1 MRRRNFA
8 QLVLA
13 GACSVFALGPL
24 HAQSNTNAIM
34 VGFAAGGSVDSGARL
49 LSDQLQ
55 RITGDVYIVDN
66 RTGAAGRLAVGH
78 TQRARPDGKT
88 LMLVPHGPMTLFPHL
103 FTNLGFEPLKDF
115 TPVAQVAQVDY
126 ALVAANNVPA
136 SNSKELLEWVK
147 ANPSQASFGTP
158 GTGTIPHFIGE
169 TVAKRMGVELL
180 NVPYKGSALTVNDV
194 VAGILPLGFMPLAD
208 ALPMAKAGRLKVI
221 ATTGSQRSP
230 LAPDYPTLKEQGVD
244 FELDGWYAVYGP
256 ADMEPAKVASLTQAI
271 KEALAM
277 EDLQRRY
284 ADVGL
289 TAAYRS
295 PDELRE
301 LMSNELNMWGEV
313 VKETGFKPLD

>member
-1 MRRRNFA
+1 MRRRTFA
-8 QLVLA
+8 QWVLA
-13 GACSVFALGPL
+13 GAFGVLAAGAVQ
-24 HAQSNTNAIM
+24 AQSSANAIM
-34 VGFAAGGSVDSGARL
+34 VGFAAGGSVDSSARL
-49 LSDQLQ
+49 LADQLQ
-55 RITGDVYIVDN
+55 RLTGEVFIVEN

-78 TQRARPDGKT
+78 TQRANPDGKT

-103 FTNLGFEPLKDF
+103 FNNLGFEPLKDF

-126 ALVAANNVPA
+126 ALVAANNIPVT
-136 SNSKELLEWVK
+136 NTQELIEWVK

-180 NVPYKGSALTVNDV
+180 NVPYKGSALTVNDI

-208 ALPMAKAGRLKVI
+208 ALPMAKADRIKVI
-221 ATTGSQRSP
+221 GTTGSQRSP

-256 ADMEPAKVASLTQAI
+256 AGMDPAKVTTLTQAI
-271 KEALAM
+271 QEALAL
-277 EDLQRRY
+277 ETLQRRY

-289 TAAYRS
+289 TAAYAS
-295 PDELRE
+295 PDELRK
-301 LMSNELNMWGEV
+301 LMSKELAMWGEV